1 MAKQLIK
8 LVIVES
14 PAKARKIGGYLG
26 DDYVVEASVG
36 HIRDLPQRAADIPK
50 EYKKI
55 AWAKEG
61 VDIENDFAP
70 LYVIN
75 PDKRAKVAELKELMK
90 NAEELILA
98 TDEDREGEAIA
109 WHLVEVLQPKIPIK
123 RMVFNEI
130 TKEAI
135 QDAVANTRDLDYHLI
150 DAQETRRVLDRLF
163 GYRLSPV
170 LWKKVMPRISAGRVQ
185 SVATRLIVEKER
197 ERMAFISSAWWDLTA
212 VCELGFNARLL
223 SVDDKRVAATADFG
237 ADGAV
242 KEKSLANILLLDE
255 TGARSLVESLK
266 NTPLTVKSMDE
277 SPRTERP
284 KPPFTTSTLQ
294 QDAGGRLGWGAQITM
309 RVAQRLYENGY
320 ITYMRTDSIN
330 LSAQA
335 INAARAAA
343 KALYGADHVADA
355 PRVYQG
361 KSKNAQEAHE
371 AIRPAGDTF
380 KTPGELAPELSRDE
394 FALYDLIWKRTVAS
408 QMADAKKMQM
418 RVDFDAQTSDGKA
431 TIFRANGSV
440 ITFPGF
446 LAAYDDTTDD
456 KSDEE
461 SEDKRLPAMTLGQA
475 VKVSEYK
482 CEGHETK
489 PPARYT
495 EPTLVKKLEELGIGR
510 PSTFA
515 SIIQTIQ
522 DRGYVYKRGRALVPT
537 FLAFSVTGLLET
549 HFTKLVDYEFTASME
564 EDLDKIA
571 AGEAGR
577 VDWLRDF
584 FYGVNGQPG
593 LNELSA
599 DLGVIDARATNTM
612 NLSDTIEIRVGRY
625 GAYLQQNLPDQDR
638 KLANIPETLA
648 PDELT
653 LALAIELLAAPSGE
667 RELGID
673 PATSLPI
680 IAKSG
685 RFGPY
690 ITEVFPEVVLAE
702 GEKKKKKKAD
712 DPKPKTASLLSTMT
726 LDTVTY
732 EDALRL
738 LSLPRVLGT
747 NSSGED
753 ITVQNGRYGPYLK
766 AGVDSRTLTSE
777 DQLFSLTLD
786 EALEIYSKPKERR
799 RGVAKPPLKELGLD
813 PTTQKPLIVKDGR
826 FGMYVSDGET
836 NATLRRGDTVEALT
850 LERGLELLAG
860 RRAWEAENGG
870 ASRPKKSSRKKAAAS
885 ASKPAKKASRAKKS
899 APTLTKNVVS
909 GAGAKA
915 KAKKGATGKAKPK
928 SED

>member
-1 MAKQLIK
+1 MAKELKK

-14 PAKARKIGGYLG
+14 PAKARKIGDYLG
-26 DDYVVEASVG
+26 DGYIVEASVG

-50 EYKKI
+50 EVKKL
-55 AWAKEG
+55 AWSKEG

-75 PDKRAKVAELKELMK
+75 PDKKAKVAELKELMK
-90 NAEELILA
+90 GAEELLLA

-109 WHLVEVLQPKIPIK
+109 WHLVEVLEPKIPIK

-130 TKEAI
+130 TKDAI
-135 QDAVANTRDLDYHLI
+135 QAAVENTRDLDYNLI
-150 DAQETRRVLDRLF
+150 DAQETRRVLDRLY

-185 SVATRLIVEKER
+185 SVATKLIVEKER
-197 ERMAFISSAWWDLTA
+197 ERMAFISSSWWDLSAT
-212 VCELGFNARLL
+212 CELGFTARLL
-223 SVDDKRVAATADFG
+223 SVEGKKVASTSDFG

-242 KEKSLANILLLDE
+242 KEKSLENILLLDE
-255 TGARSLVESLK
+255 KGARSLVDSLK
-266 NTPLTVKSMDE
+266 STPLTVKSMEE

-284 KPPFTTSTLQ
+284 KPPFTTSTMQ
-294 QDAGGRLGWGAQITM
+294 QDAGSRLGWGAQITM

-335 INAARAAA
+335 VNAARAAA
-343 KALYGADHVADA
+343 KSLYGADHVADS

-361 KSKNAQEAHE
+361 KSKSAQEAHE
-371 AIRPAGDTF
+371 AIRPAGDSF

-394 FALYDLIWKRTVAS
+394 FSLYDLIWKRTVAS

-418 RVDFDAQTSDGKA
+418 RVDFDAQTSDGQA

-440 ITFPGF
+440 ITFAGF
-446 LAAYDDTTDD
+446 LAAYDDIVDENA
-456 KSDEE
+456 KVDEE
-461 SEDKRLPAMTLGQA
+461 ATDKRLPAMTVGQSI
-475 VKVSEYK
+475 KVSEYN
-482 CEGHETK
+482 CEGHDTK

-549 HFTKLVDYEFTASME
+549 HFTKLVDYDFTASME

-584 FYGVNGQPG
+584 YYGVDGQPG
-593 LNELSA
+593 LNELA
-599 DLGVIDARATNTM
+599 LDLGGIDARATNTM
-612 NLSDTIEIRVGRY
+612 NLSETIEIRVGRY
-625 GAYLQQNLPDQDR
+625 GAYLQENLPDQDR
-638 KLANIPETLA
+638 KLANIPEALA

-653 LALAIELLAAPSGE
+653 LEKAIELLAAPSGE
-667 RELGID
+667 RELGTD
-673 PATSLPI
+673 PSTGLEVL
-680 IAKSG
+680 AKSG

-690 ITEVFPEVVLAE
+690 ITEVFPEEPVELDDK
-702 GEKKKKKKAD
+702 GEPKKKRKKKDA
-712 DPKPKTASLLSTMT
+712 PKPKTASLLSTMT
-726 LDTVTY
+726 LDTITID
-732 EDALRL
+732 DALKL
-738 LSLPRVLGT
+738 LSLPRILGT
-747 NSSGED
+747 NSAGED
-753 ITVQNGRYGPYLK
+753 ITIQNGRYGPYLK

-777 DQLFSLTLD
+777 DQLFTLSLD

-799 RGVAKPPLKELGLD
+799 RGVAKPPLKELGKD
-813 PTTQKPLIVKDGR
+813 PATEKEVIVKDGR
-826 FGMYVSDGET
+826 FGMYVTDGET
-836 NATLRRGDTVEALT
+836 NATLRRGDTLEALT
-850 LERGLELLAG
+850 IERALELLAG
-860 RRAWEAENGG
+860 RRAWEAENGP
-870 ASRPKKSSRKKAAAS
+870 SPKKSRKKAAKAKS
-885 ASKPAKKASRAKKS
+885 GATAPSLTKNTVKKAATKKKAAKKASGKAAKK
-899 APTLTKNVVS
+899 A
-909 GAGAKA
+909 
-915 KAKKGATGKAKPK
+915 
-928 SED
+928 E

>member
-1 MAKQLIK
+1 MAKEFKK

-14 PAKARKIGGYLG
+14 PAKARKIGDYLG
-26 DDYVVEASVG
+26 DGFIVEASVG

-50 EYKKI
+50 EVKKL
-55 AWAKEG
+55 AWSKEG

-75 PDKRAKVAELKELMK
+75 PDKKAKVAELKELMK
-90 NAEELILA
+90 EADELLLA

-135 QDAVANTRDLDYHLI
+135 QAAVENTRDLDYNLI
-150 DAQETRRVLDRLF
+150 DAQETRRVLDRLY

-185 SVATRLIVEKER
+185 SVATKLIVEKER
-197 ERMAFISSAWWDLTA
+197 ERMAFISSSWWDLNAT
-212 VCELGFNARLL
+212 CELGFTARLL
-223 SVDDKRVAATADFG
+223 SVEGKKVASTSDFG

-242 KEKSLANILLLDE
+242 KEKSLENILLLDE
-255 TGARSLVESLK
+255 KGARSLVDSLK
-266 NTPLTVKSMDE
+266 STALTVKSMEE

-284 KPPFTTSTLQ
+284 KPPFTTSTMQ
-294 QDAGGRLGWGAQITM
+294 QDAGSRLGWGAQITM

-343 KALYGADHVADA
+343 KSLYGAEHVADA

-371 AIRPAGDTF
+371 AIRPAGDSF

-418 RVDFDAQTSDGKA
+418 RVDFDAKTSDGKE

-446 LAAYDDTTDD
+446 LAAYDDIVDENA
-456 KSDEE
+456 KVDEE
-461 SEDKRLPAMTLGQA
+461 ATDKRLPAMTVGQSIT
-475 VKVSEYK
+475 VSEYN
-482 CEGHETK
+482 CEGHDTK

-549 HFTKLVDYEFTASME
+549 HFTKLVDYDFTASME

-584 FYGVNGQPG
+584 YYGHDGQPG
-593 LNELSA
+593 LDELSL
-599 DLGVIDARATNTM
+599 DLGGIDARATNTM

-625 GAYLQQNLPDQDR
+625 GAYLQENLPGEER
-638 KLANIPETLA
+638 KLANIPEELA

-653 LALAIELLAAPSGE
+653 LEKAIELLAAPSGE

-673 PATSLPI
+673 PNTGLEV

-690 ITEVFPEVVLAE
+690 ITEVFPEEPAE
-702 GEKKKKKKAD
+702 LDDKGEPKKKRKKKDA
-712 DPKPKTASLLSTMT
+712 PKPKTASLLSTMT
-726 LDTVTY
+726 LDTITID
-732 EDALRL
+732 DALKL

-747 NSSGED
+747 NSAGEE
-753 ITVQNGRYGPYLK
+753 ITIQNGRYGPYLK
-766 AGVDSRTLTSE
+766 AGADSRTLTSE
-777 DQLFSLTLD
+777 DQLFSLSLD

-799 RGVAKPPLKELGLD
+799 RGVAKPPLKELGKD
-813 PTTQKPLIVKDGR
+813 PATEKEVIVKDGR
-826 FGMYVSDGET
+826 FGMYVTDGET
-836 NATLRRGDTVEALT
+836 NATLRRGDTLEALT
-850 LERGLELLAG
+850 IERALELLAG
-860 RRAWEAENGG
+860 RRAWEAENGP
-870 ASRPKKSSRKKAAAS
+870 SPKKSRKKAAKVKPGDS
-885 ASKPAKKASRAKKS
+885 APSLTKNTIKKAAAKKKAAKKA
-899 APTLTKNVVS
+899 
-909 GAGAKA
+909 
-915 KAKKGATGKAKPK
+915 TGKTKK
-928 SED
+928 D

>member
-1 MAKQLIK
+1 MAKELKK

-14 PAKARKIGGYLG
+14 PAKARKIGDYLG
-26 DDYVVEASVG
+26 DGYIVEASVG

-50 EYKKI
+50 DAKKL
-55 AWAKEG
+55 AWSKEG

-75 PDKRAKVAELKELMK
+75 PDKKAKVAELKELMK
-90 NAEELILA
+90 QADELLLA

-109 WHLVEVLQPKIPIK
+109 WHLVEVLEPKIPIK

-135 QDAVANTRDLDYHLI
+135 QAAVINTRDLDYNLI
-150 DAQETRRVLDRLF
+150 DAQETRRVLDRLY

-185 SVATRLIVEKER
+185 SVATKLIVEKER
-197 ERMAFISSAWWDLTA
+197 ERMAFISSSWWDLNAT
-212 VCELGFNARLL
+212 CELGFTARLL
-223 SVDDKRVAATADFG
+223 SVKGKKVASTSDFG

-242 KEKSLANILLLDE
+242 KEKSLENILLLDE
-255 TGARSLVESLK
+255 KGARSLVDSLK
-266 NTPLTVKSMDE
+266 STALTVKSMEE

-284 KPPFTTSTLQ
+284 KPPFTTSTMQ
-294 QDAGGRLGWGAQITM
+294 QDAGSRLGWGAQITM

-343 KALYGADHVADA
+343 KSLYGADHVADA

-371 AIRPAGDTF
+371 AIRPAGDSF

-418 RVDFDAQTSDGKA
+418 RVDFDATTTDKKA

-446 LAAYDDTTDD
+446 LAAYDDIVDENA
-456 KSDEE
+456 KVDEE
-461 SEDKRLPAMTLGQA
+461 ASDKRLPAMSVGQSI
-475 VKVSEYK
+475 KVSEYN
-482 CEGHETK
+482 CEGHDTK

-549 HFTKLVDYEFTASME
+549 HFTKLVDYDFTASME

-584 FYGVNGQPG
+584 YYGVDGQPG
-593 LNELSA
+593 LDELSL
-599 DLGVIDARATNTM
+599 DLGGIDARATNTM

-625 GAYLQQNLPDQDR
+625 GAYLQENIPDQDR
-638 KLANIPETLA
+638 KLANIPEELA

-653 LALAIELLAAPSGE
+653 LAKAIELLAAPSGE
-667 RELGID
+667 RDLGTD
-673 PATSLPI
+673 PSTGLEV

-690 ITEVFPEVVLAE
+690 ITEVFPPEPVELDDK
-702 GEKKKKKKAD
+702 GEPKKKRKKKDA
-712 DPKPKTASLLSTMT
+712 PKPKTASLLSTMT
-726 LDTVTY
+726 LDTITID
-732 EDALRL
+732 DALKL
-738 LSLPRVLGT
+738 LSLPRILGT
-747 NSSGED
+747 NSLGED
-753 ITVQNGRYGPYLK
+753 ITIQNGRYGPYLK
-766 AGVDSRTLTSE
+766 AGLDSRTLTSE
-777 DQLFSLTLD
+777 DQLFSLSLD

-799 RGVAKPPLKELGLD
+799 RGVAKPPLKELGKD
-813 PTTQKPLIVKDGR
+813 PATEKEVIVKDGR
-826 FGMYVSDGET
+826 FGMYVTDGET
-836 NATLRRGDTVEALT
+836 NATLRRGDTLEALT
-850 LERGLELLAG
+850 IERALELLAG
-860 RRAWEAENGG
+860 RRAWEAENGP
-870 ASRPKKSSRKKAAAS
+870 SPKKSKKKAAKV
-885 ASKPAKKASRAKKS
+885 KPGAA
-899 APTLTKNVVS
+899 APTLTKNTVK
-909 GAGAKA
+909 KA
-915 KAKKGATGKAKPK
+915 ATKKKAAKKATGKAAKK
-928 SED
+928 AE

>member
-1 MAKQLIK
+1 MPDKKHTVELKK

-14 PAKARKIGGYLG
+14 PAKARKIGDYLG
-26 DDYVVEASVG
+26 DGFIVEASVG

-50 EYKKI
+50 NVKKL
-55 AWAKEG
+55 AWSKEG

-75 PDKRAKVAELKELMK
+75 PDKKAKVAELKELMK
-90 NAEELILA
+90 GADELLLA

-109 WHLVEVLQPKIPIK
+109 WHLVEVLEPKIPIK

-135 QDAVANTRDLDYHLI
+135 QAAVVNTRDLDYNLI

-185 SVATRLIVEKER
+185 SVATKLIVEKER
-197 ERMAFISSAWWDLTA
+197 ERMAFISSSWWDLNAT
-212 VCELGFNARLL
+212 CELGFTARLL
-223 SVDDKRVAATADFG
+223 SVEGKKVASTSDFG

-242 KEKSLANILLLDE
+242 KEKSLENILLLDE
-255 TGARSLVESLK
+255 TSARALVDSLK
-266 NTPLTVKSMDE
+266 STALTVKSMEE

-284 KPPFTTSTLQ
+284 KPPFTTSTMQ
-294 QDAGGRLGWGAQITM
+294 QDAGSRLGWGAQITM

-330 LSAQA
+330 LSVQA
-335 INAARAAA
+335 INAARNAA

-394 FALYDLIWKRTVAS
+394 FSLYDLIWKRTVAS
-408 QMADAKKMQM
+408 QMADAKKLQM
-418 RVDFDAQTSDGKA
+418 RVDFDATTSDKKA

-440 ITFPGF
+440 ITFAGF
-446 LAAYDDTTDD
+446 LAAYDDIVDENA
-456 KSDEE
+456 KVDEE
-461 SEDKRLPAMTLGQA
+461 ASDKRLPAMTLGQSI
-475 VKVSEYK
+475 KVSEYN
-482 CEGHETK
+482 CEGHDTK

-549 HFTKLVDYEFTASME
+549 HFTKLVDYDFTASME

-584 FYGVNGQPG
+584 YYGVDGQPG
-593 LNELSA
+593 LNELSL
-599 DLGVIDARATNTM
+599 DLGGIDARATNTM

-625 GAYLQQNLPDQDR
+625 GAYLQENIPDQDR
-638 KLANIPETLA
+638 KLANIPEELA

-653 LALAIELLAAPSGE
+653 LAKAIELLAAPSGE
-667 RELGID
+667 RELGTD
-673 PATSLPI
+673 PQTGLEV

-690 ITEVFPEVVLAE
+690 ITEVFPPEPVELNDK
-702 GEKKKKKKAD
+702 GEPKKKRRKKDA
-712 DPKPKTASLLSTMT
+712 PKPKTASLLSTMT
-726 LDTVTY
+726 LDTITFN
-732 EDALRL
+732 DALRL
-738 LSLPRVLGT
+738 LSLPRILGT
-747 NSSGED
+747 NSLGED
-753 ITVQNGRYGPYLK
+753 ITIQNGRYGPYLK
-766 AGVDSRTLTSE
+766 AGLDSRTLTSE
-777 DQLFSLTLD
+777 DQLFSLSLD

-799 RGVAKPPLKELGLD
+799 RGVAKPPLKELGKD
-813 PTTQKPLIVKDGR
+813 PATEKEVIVKDGR
-826 FGMYVSDGET
+826 FGMYVTDGET
-836 NATLRRGDTVEALT
+836 NATLRRGDTLEALT
-850 LERGLELLAG
+850 IERALELLAG
-860 RRAWEAENGG
+860 RRAWEAENGP
-870 ASRPKKSSRKKAAAS
+870 SPKKSKKKAA
-885 ASKPAKKASRAKKS
+885 KVKAGDS
-899 APTLTKNVVS
+899 APSLTKNTIK
-909 GAGAKA
+909 KA
-915 KAKKGATGKAKPK
+915 ATKKKAAKKATGKAAKK
-928 SED
+928 AE

>member
-1 MAKQLIK
+1 MVKEFKK

-14 PAKARKIGGYLG
+14 PAKARKIGEYLG
-26 DDYVVEASVG
+26 DGFIVEASVG

-50 EYKKI
+50 EVKKL
-55 AWAKEG
+55 AWSKEG

-90 NAEELILA
+90 DADELLLA

-109 WHLVEVLQPKIPIK
+109 WHLVEVLEPKIPIK

-135 QDAVANTRDLDYHLI
+135 KAAVENTRDLDYNLI

-185 SVATRLIVEKER
+185 SVATKLIVEKER
-197 ERMAFISSAWWDLTA
+197 ERMAFISSSWWDLNAT
-212 VCELGFNARLL
+212 CELGFTARLL
-223 SVDDKRVAATADFG
+223 SVEGKKVASTSDFG

-242 KEKSLANILLLDE
+242 KEKSLENILLLDE
-255 TGARSLVESLK
+255 KGARALVDSLK
-266 NTPLTVKSMDE
+266 STPLTVKSMEE

-284 KPPFTTSTLQ
+284 KPPFTTSTMQ
-294 QDAGGRLGWGAQITM
+294 QDAGSRLGWGAQITM

-343 KALYGADHVADA
+343 KSLYGADHVADA

-371 AIRPAGDTF
+371 AIRPAGDSF

-418 RVDFDAQTSDGKA
+418 RVDFDAQTTDKKA

-440 ITFPGF
+440 ITFAGF
-446 LAAYDDTTDD
+446 LAAYDDIVDESA
-456 KSDEE
+456 KVDEE
-461 SEDKRLPAMTLGQA
+461 ATDKRLPAMTMGQSI
-475 VKVSEYK
+475 KVSEYN
-482 CEGHETK
+482 CEGHDTK

-549 HFTKLVDYEFTASME
+549 HFTKLVDYDFTASME

-584 FYGVNGQPG
+584 YYGIDGQPG
-593 LNELSA
+593 LNELSL
-599 DLGVIDARATNTM
+599 DLGGIDARATNTM

-625 GAYLQQNLPDQDR
+625 GAYLQENIPDQDR
-638 KLANIPETLA
+638 KLANIPEELA

-653 LALAIELLAAPSGE
+653 LEKAIELLAAPSGE
-667 RELGID
+667 RELGTD
-673 PATSLPI
+673 PSTGLEV

-690 ITEVFPEVVLAE
+690 ITEVFPPEPVVLDDK
-702 GEKKKKKKAD
+702 GEPKKKRKKKDA
-712 DPKPKTASLLSTMT
+712 PKPKTASLLSTMT
-726 LDTVTY
+726 LDTITID
-732 EDALRL
+732 DALRL
-738 LSLPRVLGT
+738 LSLPRILGT
-747 NSSGED
+747 NSLGED
-753 ITVQNGRYGPYLK
+753 ITIQNGRYGPYLK

-777 DQLFSLTLD
+777 DQLFSLSLD

-799 RGVAKPPLKELGLD
+799 RGVAKPPLKELGKD
-813 PTTQKPLIVKDGR
+813 PATEKEVIVKDGR
-826 FGMYVSDGET
+826 FGMYVTDGET
-836 NATLRRGDTVEALT
+836 NATLRRGDTLEALT
-850 LERGLELLAG
+850 IERALELLAG
-860 RRAWEAENGG
+860 RRAWEAENGP
-870 ASRPKKSSRKKAAAS
+870 SPKKSRKKAAKVKAGDS
-885 ASKPAKKASRAKKS
+885 APSLTKNTIKKAAAKKKAAKKAS
-899 APTLTKNVVS
+899 
-909 GAGAKA
+909 G
-915 KAKKGATGKAKPK
+915 KAKK
-928 SED
+928 D

>member
-1 MAKQLIK
+1 MAKDFKK

-14 PAKARKIGGYLG
+14 PAKARKIGDYLG
-26 DDYVVEASVG
+26 DGFIVEASVG

-50 EYKKI
+50 EVKKL
-55 AWAKEG
+55 AWSKEG

-75 PDKRAKVAELKELMK
+75 PDKKAKVAELKELMK
-90 NAEELILA
+90 DADELLLA

-135 QDAVANTRDLDYHLI
+135 QAAVENTRDLDYNLI
-150 DAQETRRVLDRLF
+150 DAQETRRVLDRLY

-185 SVATRLIVEKER
+185 SVATKLIVEKER
-197 ERMAFISSAWWDLTA
+197 ERMAFISSSWWDLNAT
-212 VCELGFNARLL
+212 CELGFTARLL
-223 SVDDKRVAATADFG
+223 SVEGKKVASTSDFG

-242 KEKSLANILLLDE
+242 KEKSLENILLLDE
-255 TGARSLVESLK
+255 KGARSLVDSLK
-266 NTPLTVKSMDE
+266 STALTVKSMEE

-284 KPPFTTSTLQ
+284 KPPFTTSTMQ
-294 QDAGGRLGWGAQITM
+294 QDAGSRLGWGAQITM

-330 LSAQA
+330 LSTQA
-335 INAARAAA
+335 VNAARNAA

-361 KSKNAQEAHE
+361 KTKNAQEAHE
-371 AIRPAGDTF
+371 AIRPAGDSF

-418 RVDFDAQTSDGKA
+418 RVDFDAKTSDGKE

-446 LAAYDDTTDD
+446 LAAYDDIVDENA
-456 KSDEE
+456 KVDEE
-461 SEDKRLPAMTLGQA
+461 ATDKRLPAMTVGQSI
-475 VKVSEYK
+475 KVSEYK
-482 CEGHETK
+482 CEGHDTK

-549 HFTKLVDYEFTASME
+549 HFTKLVDYDFTASME

-584 FYGVNGQPG
+584 YYGVDGQPG
-593 LNELSA
+593 LDELSL
-599 DLGVIDARATNTM
+599 DLGGIDARATNTM

-625 GAYLQQNLPDQDR
+625 GAYLQENLPGEER
-638 KLANIPETLA
+638 KLANIPEELA

-653 LALAIELLAAPSGE
+653 LEKAIELLAAPSGE
-667 RELGID
+667 RELGTD
-673 PATSLPI
+673 PNTGLEV

-690 ITEVFPEVVLAE
+690 ITEVFPEEPVELDDK
-702 GEKKKKKKAD
+702 GEPKKKRKKKDA
-712 DPKPKTASLLSTMT
+712 PKPKTASLLSTMT
-726 LDTVTY
+726 LDTITID
-732 EDALRL
+732 DALKL
-738 LSLPRVLGT
+738 LSLPRILGT
-747 NSSGED
+747 NALGED
-753 ITVQNGRYGPYLK
+753 ITIQNGRYGPYLK

-777 DQLFSLTLD
+777 DQLFSLSLD

-799 RGVAKPPLKELGLD
+799 RGVAKPPLKELGKD
-813 PTTQKPLIVKDGR
+813 PATEKEVIVKDGR
-826 FGMYVSDGET
+826 FGMYVTDGET
-836 NATLRRGDTVEALT
+836 NATLRRGDTLEALT
-850 LERGLELLAG
+850 IERALELLAG
-860 RRAWEAENGG
+860 RRAWEAENGP
-870 ASRPKKSSRKKAAAS
+870 SPKKSRKKAAKVKAGDS
-885 ASKPAKKASRAKKS
+885 APSLTKNTIKKAAAKKKAAKKA
-899 APTLTKNVVS
+899 
-909 GAGAKA
+909 
-915 KAKKGATGKAKPK
+915 TGKTKK
-928 SED
+928 D